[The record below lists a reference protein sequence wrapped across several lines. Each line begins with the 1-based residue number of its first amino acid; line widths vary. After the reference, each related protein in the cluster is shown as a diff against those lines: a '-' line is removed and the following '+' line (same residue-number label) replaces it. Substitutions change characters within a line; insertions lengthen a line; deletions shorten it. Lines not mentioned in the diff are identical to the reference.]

1 MTTRGKPRTR
11 RAQARSA
18 ETRQLIL
25 DRALALFRKRGFER
39 TTMRQIAADAGLSLG
54 AAYYYFPSKEAI
66 VLAYYQRHHDDHVER
81 FRREVERV
89 GPAAVAGPRRVRI
102 LFDSKLELLQRDRR
116 LLTALF
122 GVLFQSVGQP
132 GAPLSVFSADTSP
145 VRRAAIDLCREA
157 LGGGDELLATAL
169 WLAQLGMV
177 LYFVHDRSPR
187 QERTARLVDG
197 ALDLLEPLLAAAA
210 SPLAAPLRARLT
222 TVLAGAGL
230 LGDQSSPVSSA
241 QTT

>member
-1 MTTRGKPRTR
+1 MTTRRKPRTR

-81 FRREVERV
+81 FRRLVERAGARP
-89 GPAAVAGPRRVRI
+89 GPERVRI
-102 LFDSKLELLQRDRR
+102 LFESKLELLQRDRR

-122 GVLFQSVGQP
+122 GALFQSVGQP
-132 GAPLSVFSADTSP
+132 GAPLSVFSADTAP
-145 VRRAAIDLCREA
+145 VRQAAIELCREA
-157 LGGGDELLATAL
+157 LGGDDQVLALSL
-169 WLAQLGMV
+169 WLAQLGMI
-177 LYFVHDRSPR
+177 LYFVHDRSSR
-187 QERTARLVDG
+187 QERTEHLIDG
-197 ALDLLEPLLAAAA
+197 AMDLLAPLLAAAA
-210 SPLAAPLRARLT
+210 SPLAAPLRGRVTAL
-222 TVLAGAGL
+222 LAGAGL
-230 LGDQSSPVSSA
+230 LDQSPPS
-241 QTT
+241 